1 MMQSKNAI
9 LVVSFGTT
17 YAETRTK
24 NITAVLE
31 AVKTAHPQ
39 YPVYEAWTSS
49 MIMRALEKKG
59 QHVDNVTEALEQIYK
74 DGITDLYVLPT
85 HLLYGEEYDKMNAM
99 LGAQRENFSS
109 ITVAQPLLA
118 DENALEAVLHAVAE
132 GLPCEKDE
140 ALVLMGHGTPHFCN
154 TVYAALDYH
163 AKDLGLRHV
172 FIGTV
177 EAYPDLDT
185 VLKMLKETSYK
196 KVVLTPLMLVAGDHA
211 TNDMASDEEDS
222 WNTIFQQN
230 GYETRCIIRG
240 LGEYAPIIAEYL
252 SRLSAIL

>member
-1 MMQSKNAI
+1 MKSAI

-17 YAETRTK
+17 YVETRAK

-31 AVKTAHPQ
+31 TISAA
-39 YPVYEAWTSS
+39 YPDYPIYEAWTSS

-59 QHVDNVTEALEQIYK
+59 THVDNVTQALETIHK
-74 DGITDLYVLPT
+74 DGVTDLYVLPT
-85 HLLYGEEYDKMNAM
+85 HLLYGEEYDKMKVM
-99 LGAQRENFSS
+99 LDERRGDFQS
-109 ITVAQPLLA
+109 ITVAKPLLA
-118 DENALEAVLHAVAE
+118 DEEALRTVLKAVAD
-132 GLPCEKDE
+132 GLPCGENE

-163 AKDLGLRHV
+163 AKDLGLEHLFV
-172 FIGTV
+172 GTV
-177 EAYPDLDT
+177 ESYPDLDV
-185 VLKMLKETSYK
+185 VLNLLKKTAFK
-196 KVVLTPLMLVAGDHA
+196 KVALTPLMLVAGDHA

-240 LGEYAPIIAEYL
+240 LGEYETIRQEYL
-252 SRLSAIL
+252 KRLTAIL

>member
-1 MMQSKNAI
+1 MKPAI

-17 YAETRTK
+17 YVDTRAK

-31 AVKTAHPQ
+31 AVAAANPD

-59 QHVDNVTEALEQIYK
+59 THVDNVTEALVKIHE

-99 LGAQRENFSS
+99 LDAQRGNFDS

-118 DENALEAVLHAVAE
+118 DEAALRTVLKAVGD
-132 GLPCEKDE
+132 GLPCQADE

-163 AKDLGLRHV
+163 AKDLGLGHLFV
-172 FIGTV
+172 GTV
-177 EAYPDLDT
+177 EAYPDVDV
-185 VLKMLKETSYK
+185 VLKKVKEGNFK
-196 KVVLTPLMLVAGDHA
+196 KVALTPLMLVAGDHA
-211 TNDMASDEEDS
+211 TNDMASSEEDS
-222 WNTIFQQN
+222 WNTIFKQN
-230 GYETRCIIRG
+230 GYETRPVIRG
-240 LGEYAPIIAEYL
+240 LGEYETIQQEYMN
-252 SRLSAIL
+252 RLSAILPQ